1 MLIVLFKKQIT
12 ELLSNMLGG
21 RPLKQGIFSVR
32 MMIYLLLGF
41 YMFILIF
48 RVFWNMSATLCRPL
62 CEAGNNWMYF
72 ALMGV
77 MATFIGVTGSL
88 FTANSTIYHAK
99 DNEILLAMPIP
110 QWMIVFVRMAMIYVV
125 SAVFEFMVMFP
136 VLIVY
141 FLVAVPPVWAVL
153 FQIAAVL
160 LLPVIAVAVSCLIGW
175 LTAVVN
181 SRIQRRAIASVAA
194 SLGFIA
200 VFYYVYWNLYKYL
213 QLIIANADAV
223 GGVVKIFLFPFY
235 LMGRASEG
243 SVVSFVIYVALMT
256 VVMAVVVKL
265 VSGNFV
271 ELAEKSRVAARRKG
285 NKRAGK
291 AESPTMALYK
301 RELQRFTSSS
311 VSMLS
316 CAMGSIMLVVIG
328 VMSIFAG
335 DWIIGTFMGMTNG
348 ATENFPLVAMLIVT
362 MMAAMNTITA
372 ASISLEGKYFWML
385 KVLPVSPWQIFKAKL
400 GVHIFITGIPVIFCT
415 AAFAAA
421 GKVEFTG
428 MLLMILAG
436 MVFVVFSGMVGLL
449 CNLKFPNF
457 TWTSE
462 AQAVKQN
469 MSVITATFAPW
480 GMLLLLAFICLCM
493 RLTGASVNKCMLSAA
508 ALTAGVSFL
517 LAGKL
522 MRSGSERFMEL

>member
-21 RPLKQGIFSVR
+21 KPLKQGIFSVR
-32 MMIYLLLGF
+32 MMVYLLMGF
-41 YMFILIF
+41 YMFILMF
-48 RVFWNMSATLCRPL
+48 RVFWNMSATICRPL
-62 CEAGNNWMYF
+62 CEAGNDWMYF

-99 DNEILLAMPIP
+99 DNEFLLAMPIP
-110 QWMIVFVRMAMIYVV
+110 QWMIVFVRMAMIYIV
-125 SAVFEFMVMFP
+125 SAAFEIMVMLP
-136 VLIVY
+136 VMIVY
-141 FLVAVPPVWAVL
+141 FLVATPPVWAIL
-153 FQIAAVL
+153 FQIVAVF
-160 LLPVIAVAVSCLIGW
+160 LLPAIAVAISCLIGW

-181 SRIQRRAIASVAA
+181 SKIRQKAIASVAA

-200 VFYYVYWNLYKYL
+200 VFYYVYWNLYTYL

-223 GGVVKIFLFPFY
+223 GGVMKICLFPFY
-235 LMGRASEG
+235 LMGCASKG
-243 SVVSFVIYVALMT
+243 SVIYFVLYAAVTVA
-256 VVMAVVVKL
+256 VMAVVVKL

-271 ELAEKSRVAARRKG
+271 ELAAKSTVVARRKG
-285 NKRAGK
+285 TGNAGR
-291 AESPTMALYK
+291 AESPGKALYK
-301 RELQRFTSSS
+301 KELQRFTSSS

-316 CAMGSIMLVVIG
+316 CAMGSIMLMIIG
-328 VMSIFAG
+328 TMSLVAG
-335 DWIIGTFMGMTNG
+335 DWIIGTFMGMPDG
-348 ATENFPLVAMLIVT
+348 ATENFPLVALIIVT

-372 ASISLEGKYFWML
+372 TSISLEGTYFWML

-400 GVHIFITGIPVIFCT
+400 GVHVLITGVPAVFCT
-415 AAFAAA
+415 VTFAIA
-421 GKVEFTG
+421 GKVAPGG
-428 MLLMILAG
+428 MLIMILASL
-436 MVFVVFSGMVGLL
+436 VFVVFSGMVGLL
-449 CNLKFPNF
+449 CNLKFPNL
-457 TWTSE
+457 TWTNE

-469 MSVITATFAPW
+469 MSVIVATFAPW
-480 GMLLLLAFICLCM
+480 GMLLILAFVCLCM
-493 RLTGASVNKCMLSAA
+493 RLMGSSVNNCMLSAI